1 MIPRELTVDWELALP
16 VAVDSDGLAVRSSH
30 CLTDWIIGLVQ
41 WYIGDNPT
49 FWLDNGVT
57 TPMEN
62 V

>member
-1 MIPRELTVDWELALP
+1 MIHPMGVDWTLAIP
-16 VAVDSDGLAVRSSH
+16 VATDGDGLAVRESH
-30 CLTDWIIGLVQ
+30 CVLDWIIGLVQ